1 MNWTDKVSLIVTLL
15 QSSIFSGQGL
25 SFLSAAIKGTEST
38 HENKGIKLERNDNGQ
53 KKASLGGRFACYL
66 HRETQ

>member
-1 MNWTDKVSLIVTLL
+1 MNWADKVSLIVTLL
-15 QSSIFSGQGL
+15 QSSISEQGL
-25 SFLSAAIKGTEST
+25 SFPSPAIKGTEST
-38 HENKGIKLERNDNGQ
+38 HENRGIKLEKNDNGQ